1 MCSLSACRLSSRSAQ
16 AHQGRPTLRELIR
29 SDFFDYSDATADLK
43 GHDARFFCL
52 GVSSVG
58 MTETAHHHVTYELT
72 LRAV

>member
-1 MCSLSACRLSSRSAQ
+1 MTLFF
-16 AHQGRPTLRELIR
+16 AHGLTRPQRR
-29 SDFFDYSDATADLK
+29 RDATADLK